1 MVKRM
6 NYFIGALIGGGL
18 GFLYY
23 KRIGCPTGA
32 CPISSNP
39 YISTLYGV
47 VMGLLVVSM

>member
-6 NYFIGALIGGGL
+6 KYILGPLIGGGL

-23 KRIGCPTGA
+23 KFVGCPTGA

-39 YISTLYGV
+39 YISTHYV
-47 VMGLLVVSM
+47 AVMGLLVATL